1 MIDCNPKFDWIP
13 GNPGTDGY
21 DNEDTIYKTTDD
33 ESEHKRIEEVQEK
46 MLLEEKVDIHETLED
61 KDRIQKMGKD
71 KYHNKDHNIILE

>member
-1 MIDCNPKFDWIP
+1 
-13 GNPGTDGY
+13 
-21 DNEDTIYKTTDD
+21 
-33 ESEHKRIEEVQEK
+33 